1 MEIRNKIGVIG
12 LGYVGLPLAVAF
24 AEKDFEVFGFDVDAK
39 KNENVNQGVSYI
51 EDIPS
56 AKLKKVVDCGNLK
69 ASADFQLL
77 REVRAV
83 IVCVPTPLGKAR
95 EPDLSCVMAALKN
108 VRENLQ
114 KNQLIILESTT
125 YPGMTEEVV
134 LPFLEESGFKV
145 GVDCFLSFSPERID
159 PANKK
164 YGVKNTPKV
173 VGGVT
178 SQCLELA
185 CALYEN
191 VVDQVVPVSSPT
203 VAELVKLLENS
214 FRAVNIGFVNEMAVI
229 CHKLGVEVSEVIR
242 AAATKPFGFMPFM
255 PGPGLGGHCIPV
267 DPQYLSWKMKSLK
280 YHPRFIQLAEEVN
293 IEMPHYVVRRVSEEL
308 NFRGKALRE
317 SSILVLGI
325 SYKKDVSDV
334 RESPA
339 IDVIENLHAMGANV
353 SYFDPHVDSF
363 QACGRTWNSL
373 ASLPADLSG
382 YDSLLILTDHS
393 SFDYPEILSKASFV
407 FDARNVTV
415 GMSRSKEKV
424 VRL

>member
-1 MEIRNKIGVIG
+1 MEKGKRIGIIG

-24 AEKDFEVFGFDVDAK
+24 AEKNFEVFGFDVDAK
-39 KNENVNQGVSYI
+39 KNEKVNQGVSYI

-56 AKLKKVVDCGNLK
+56 ARLKKVVDCGTLK
-69 ASADFQLL
+69 ASSDFRLL
-77 REVRAV
+77 QEVEAV
-83 IVCVPTPLGKAR
+83 ILCVPTPLGKAR

-125 YPGMTEEVV
+125 YPGMTEEII

-164 YGVKNTPKV
+164 YGIKNTPKV

-178 SQCLELA
+178 SHCLELA
-185 CALYEN
+185 SALYEN
-191 VVDQVVPVSSPT
+191 VVDQIVPVSSPT

-214 FRAVNIGFVNEMAVI
+214 FRAVNIGFVNEMALI

-280 YHPRFIQLAEEVN
+280 YHPRFIQLAEEIN

-308 NFRGKALRE
+308 NFRGKALRQ
-317 SSILVLGI
+317 SLILVLGV

-339 IDVIENLHAMGANV
+339 IDVIEDLHAQGATV

-363 QACGRTWNSL
+363 QACGRSWNSL
-373 ASLPADLSG
+373 ASLPTDLSG
-382 YDSLLILTDHS
+382 YDCLLILTDHS
-393 SFDYPEILSKASFV
+393 SLDYPGILSKASFV